1 MVSTTQPTMNKLYTV
16 TVDETIVQSATYIV
30 LASSPEEAKRK
41 AEAGETE
48 SQDID
53 TYSTEI
59 ASRKV
64 RDVEEEEED

>member
-1 MVSTTQPTMNKLYTV
+1 MNKLYSV
-16 TVDETIVQSATYIV
+16 IVDETIVQTATYIV
-30 LASSPEEAKRK
+30 LASSPEEARAK

-59 ASRKV
+59 TDRQV
-64 RDVEEEEED
+64 RDVEEED

>member
-1 MVSTTQPTMNKLYTV
+1 MSKLYSV
-16 TVDETIVQSATYIV
+16 IVDETIVQTATYIV
-30 LASSPEEAKRK
+30 LASSPEEARTK

-59 ASRKV
+59 TARKV
-64 RDVEEEEED
+64 RDVEEED